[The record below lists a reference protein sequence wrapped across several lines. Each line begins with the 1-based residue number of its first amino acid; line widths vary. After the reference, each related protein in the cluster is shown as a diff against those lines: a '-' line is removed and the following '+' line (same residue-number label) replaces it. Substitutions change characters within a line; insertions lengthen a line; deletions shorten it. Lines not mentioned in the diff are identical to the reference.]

1 MLLRGLCLL
10 LGCGLGLAAAEAL
23 VARFDPFGAS
33 YHREVPYF
41 LSRAIEFPPEAIRPE
56 GRLFQHRPNLE
67 IELRRFRFCSD
78 ALGHR
83 AARPGPRPAPPADR
97 PAPLRVLCLGDSVTL
112 CWGVDHEQ
120 GWPALLEAQG
130 RASDGRALE
139 VHNAGHLIYN
149 TIQAADLFTA
159 LAPVLAPELVLLT
172 VVSNDLDDNWGRY
185 QREFAAVVAP
195 ASAPASG
202 SGAAGQAEGPDP
214 LAPSAVVPGYRLFL
228 ERLAARF
235 TPALLGVWRHLES
248 RPSASLAGPP
258 TPVSEL
264 PEYQRGWPL
273 AEAALE
279 RLRAA
284 CEASGARLVLLDHSV
299 PKLPGYEDWARRR
312 GVPYADVN
320 FTPAEWAQPV
330 RLSAADAH
338 SNALGNRLHAA
349 HVLRALRAE
358 GLLAPE

>member
-1 MLLRGLCLL
+1 
-10 LGCGLGLAAAEAL
+10 
-23 VARFDPFGAS
+23 V
-33 YHREVPYF
+33 H
-41 LSRAIEFPPEAIRPE
+41 
-56 GRLFQHRPNLE
+56 
-67 IELRRFRFCSD
+67 
-78 ALGHR
+78 
-83 AARPGPRPAPPADR
+83 
-97 PAPLRVLCLGDSVTL
+97 
-112 CWGVDHEQ
+112 HEQ

-185 QREFAAVVAP
+185 QREFAAALAP

-202 SGAAGQAEGPDP
+202 TGARDEGAESEPGDGPEA
-214 LAPSAVVPGYRLFL
+214 LAPGAVVPGYRLFL

-248 RPSASLAGPP
+248 RPSASLAGPAI
-258 TPVSEL
+258 PVTDL

-284 CEASGARLVLLDHSV
+284 CEARGARLVLLDHSV